1 MSACL
6 CLFPKKLDT
15 HPKIL
20 YIRYINF
27 CYVSIVSCLVL
38 KYVDTKKGVVMDTHN
53 RGIGKVIRSAVNK
66 ISTTSVNQFRMDVN
80 KFSTT
85 VNSFRKV

>member
-1 MSACL
+1 MAEKVNTFRQESTNL
-6 CLFPKKLDT
+6 GKSQYFKIDVNTFSTKTLSTSQPKLGK
-15 HPKIL
+15 
-20 YIRYINF
+20 
-27 CYVSIVSCLVL
+27 V
-38 KYVDTKKGVVMDTHN
+38 
-53 RGIGKVIRSAVNK
+53 RGFGKVIRSAVNK

>member
-1 MSACL
+1 
-6 CLFPKKLDT
+6 
-15 HPKIL
+15 
-20 YIRYINF
+20 
-27 CYVSIVSCLVL
+27 
-38 KYVDTKKGVVMDTHN
+38 MDTHN